1 MIVSV
6 SLAVLLA
13 VLVSVAPAGGA
24 TVAALVRVPVAVA
37 LIAAMMVNVTLAPTG
52 RSTVALMAPEP
63 ADGAAAP
70 PDVVVVQVK
79 PATPVGRAS
88 ETVAFVTAAGP
99 ELLTTRV

>member
-1 MIVSV
+1 MTETEEV
-6 SLAVLLA
+6 AVLLVGLA
-13 VLVSVAPAGGA
+13 SVVPEGGA
-24 TVAALVRVPVAVA
+24 TVAVLVNVPVAVA
-37 LIAAMMVNVTLAPTG
+37 LIEATTVKVTLAPTG

-70 PDVVVVQVK
+70 PAVVVVQVK
-79 PATPVGRAS
+79 PLTPVGRAS